1 MINKHSMYNGD
12 EDGDKKPEPKA
23 ETNKIDIKDN
33 VVVVESGGKTIR
45 VVSEDQYNRLLSDYE
60 KTKKQLRNMTIEFQ
74 RMKRYVNGLAK
85 TISEIPRNPFQR

>member
-12 EDGDKKPEPKA
+12 DDGDKKPELKA

-85 TISEIPRNPFQR
+85 TISEIPRSPFQR